1 MLFVNVFIFFMYSFV
16 LSRLWR
22 KKIAIRLLLYIQDNV
37 TLIVFL
43 NKNYISPLRFIK
55 AYVSRCHHE
64 KSHSIYAI
72 FITRSDVWRL
82 IKPTEK
88 TYC

>member
-1 MLFVNVFIFFMYSFV
+1 MSLVLCFLLMPLFFMYSFV

-43 NKNYISPLRFIK
+43 NKNKQKLYPTTK
-55 AYVSRCHHE
+55 VY
-64 KSHSIYAI
+64 KSI
-72 FITRSDVWRL
+72 R
-82 IKPTEK
+82 
-88 TYC
+88 

>member
-43 NKNYISPLRFIK
+43 NKK
-55 AYVSRCHHE
+55 
-64 KSHSIYAI
+64 
-72 FITRSDVWRL
+72 
-82 IKPTEK
+82 
-88 TYC
+88 